1 MSTPQRGEVW
11 LVDLGLAAKVRPALV
26 LSVPAGDADRALVTL
41 VPHTTSVR
49 GSRFEVSVPVP
60 FLRAGAF
67 DAQSLVTIPFPRLIR
82 RLGRLHPIQLAQ
94 VEQGVRAWL
103 GFPNSVKDGGA

>member
-1 MSTPQRGEVW
+1 VAAPGRGEVW

-26 LSVPAGDADRALVTL
+26 LSVPAGDEDRVLATL

-49 GSRFEVSVPVP
+49 GSRFEVAVPAP
-60 FLRAGAF
+60 FLREGAF
-67 DAQSLVTIPFPRLIR
+67 DAQGLVTIPHAKLIR
-82 RLGRLHPIQLAQ
+82 RLGKLHPIQLAQ

-103 GFPNSVKDGGA
+103 GLQNAG

>member
-1 MSTPQRGEVW
+1 MAAPGRGEVW

-26 LSVPAGDADRALVTL
+26 MSVPAGDEDRALVTL

-49 GSRFEVSVPVP
+49 GSRFEVAVPVP
-60 FLRAGAF
+60 FLREGAF
-67 DAQSLVTIPFPRLIR
+67 DAQGLVTIPHAKLIR
-82 RLGRLHPIQLAQ
+82 RLGKLHPIQLAQ

-103 GFPNSVKDGGA
+103 GLQNVG

>member
-1 MSTPQRGEVW
+1 MVAPARGEVW

-41 VPHTTSVR
+41 VGHTTSVR
-49 GSRFEVSVPVP
+49 GSRFEIAVPVP
-60 FLRAGAF
+60 FLREGAF
-67 DAQSLVTIPFPRLIR
+67 DAQSLVTIPHAKLIR

-103 GFPNSVKDGGA
+103 GLQNSG

>member
-1 MSTPQRGEVW
+1 VW

-26 LSVPAGDADRALVTL
+26 LSVPAGDEDRALATL

-49 GSRFEVSVPVP
+49 GSRFEVAVPAP
-60 FLRAGAF
+60 FLREGAF
-67 DAQSLVTIPFPRLIR
+67 DAQGLITIPHAKLIR
-82 RLGRLHPIQLAQ
+82 RLGKLHPIHLAQ

-103 GFPNSVKDGGA
+103 GLQNAG

>member
-1 MSTPQRGEVW
+1 LVAPARGEVW

-41 VPHTTSVR
+41 VGHTTSVR
-49 GSRFEVSVPVP
+49 GSRFEIAVPVP
-60 FLRAGAF
+60 FLREGAF
-67 DAQSLVTIPFPRLIR
+67 DAQSLVTIPHVKLIR

-103 GFPNSVKDGGA
+103 GLQNSG

>member
-1 MSTPQRGEVW
+1 LVAPARGEVW

-41 VPHTTSVR
+41 VGHTTSIR
-49 GSRFEVSVPVP
+49 GSRFEITVPVP
-60 FLRAGAF
+60 FLREGAF
-67 DAQSLVTIPFPRLIR
+67 DAQSLVTIPHAKLIR

-103 GFPNSVKDGGA
+103 GLQNSG

>member
-1 MSTPQRGEVW
+1 MATPQRGEVW

-26 LSVPAGDADRALVTL
+26 LSIPAGDTDRALVTL

-49 GSRFEVSVPVP
+49 ASRFEVAVPVQ
-60 FLRAGAF
+60 FLRPGAF
-67 DAQSLVTIPFPRLIR
+67 DAQSLVTIPHAKLIR

-103 GFPNSVKDGGA
+103 GFPNAG